1 MQNRDFFR
9 GYTPQYKVCNK
20 AFSFADR
27 SLTTGH
33 TNDTEGKT
41 NLENSIFPC
50 LIAGFLRLFIHS
62 HYAEKYQKAD
72 SPYPGFC
79 CIINFRKG
87 ASI

>member
-1 MQNRDFFR
+1 MF
-9 GYTPQYKVCNK
+9 TPQYKVCNK

-27 SLTTGH
+27 PLPDGH
-33 TNDTEGKT
+33 MNDTEEKM
-41 NLENSIFPC
+41 NLENSIFLC

-62 HYAEKYQKAD
+62 HYAEKYRKAD

-79 CIINFRKG
+79 CIINYKEG